1 MNFEPIRQHF
11 QKPKFIILDE
21 NNNKNK
27 TKKKTKKKVKEEV
40 KEEVKEKVEEEV
52 QEKIDFNKLS
62 SYEVA
67 KYMYNNT
74 RGINT
79 PDSYMLVLDSKVI
92 GSTERADN
100 FVYNKVVF
108 DLCDPIIIDSPTD
121 IYLEFLHFQ
130 NLDISDS
137 SGTEITPHL
146 ELTSQFYLD
155 IDEFSIRNI
164 SNNQF
169 QSGKFLI
176 PNEVYGKTDKN
187 QNDNDTNVRTS
198 YIRLKSN
205 YLCRIEANYL
215 TKLTLSIRG
224 EGANGAA
231 GSDDTTFGYLSNTE
245 SASFTA
251 ITNQASLIAW
261 ATDGNSLGQLSADIT
276 LVGGTW
282 PLELGDNKILDGNG
296 YTIEIHSLMRDG
308 IFILNNNGYT
318 VTVKNLIIDADAI
331 GTMTMNEGVLFS
343 TGGDTGADNLTINV
357 TDVGFIGSFNYGT
370 GGGAVF
376 GKFDQNTGCNVTITN
391 CFSQGTIVQGA
402 GGLIGAFSCNGNGSV
417 KIHNCFTTGTIT
429 QSGGGI
435 AGSQFGRDHSSN
447 GDAIITNCYSTGN
460 ITGTGAGGIISGQG
474 GGQVGSNRA
483 LIGNCY
489 SFGSI
494 TDGGGGICG
503 INTYLDKIKI
513 ENSHSVHAT
522 GNGPGAG
529 KLVDSTTR
537 GGTIIINDSSSGSG
551 TWTPNLGTILL
562 DNYTDSYG
570 VLEDT
575 NVWITTGNFANGYGL
590 TVFSN
595 SPWNGY
601 TSHTQ
606 IPTMTKGFNTE
617 SSDVTGAIKLGLY
630 FKKQNSKQNS
640 KQK

>member
-1 MNFEPIRQHF
+1 MNFEPIKQHF

-21 NNNKNK
+21 NINGK
-27 TKKKTKKKVKEEV
+27 EV
-40 KEEVKEKVEEEV
+40 KEEVKDKTKKEGKEKT
-52 QEKIDFNKLS
+52 EKEIDFNKLS

-92 GSTERADN
+92 GSAERANN

-130 NLDISDS
+130 HTDISDS

-187 QNDNDTNVRTS
+187 KNDNDTNVRSS

-224 EGANGAA
+224 EDANGAA

-251 ITNQASLIAW
+251 ITNQAELIAW
-261 ATDGNSLGQLSADIT
+261 ATGGEAIGQLQNDIV

-296 YTIEIHSLMRDG
+296 YTITIHNGMTDG
-308 IFILNNNGYT
+308 MFVLNDSGYT
-318 VTVKNLIIDADAI
+318 ATIKYLIIDAGNI
-331 GTMTMNEGVLFS
+331 VMNTHQGVLFS
-343 TGGDTGADNLTINV
+343 TGADPGADNLTINV
-357 TDVGFIGSFNYGT
+357 TNVGFTGTFKIGT

-376 GKFDQNTGCNVTITN
+376 GKFDENTGCNVTITN
-391 CFSQGTIVQGA
+391 CFSEGETSNGS
-402 GGLIGAFSCNGNGSV
+402 GGIIGGFTCNGNGSV
-417 KIHNCFTTGTIT
+417 KIHNCFTTGTISA
-429 QSGGGI
+429 SGGGI
-435 AGSQFGRDHSSN
+435 AGNEFGKDHASN
-447 GDAIITNCYSTGN
+447 GDAIITNCYTTGN
-460 ITGTGAGGIISGQG
+460 ITGQNGGGIIAGNSG
-474 GGQVGSNRA
+474 GSNNITSRL

-489 SFGSI
+489 SFGDI
-494 TDGGGGICG
+494 TNSTNKGGGIVG
-503 INTYLDKIKI
+503 LNSYLSKIKI
-513 ENSHSVHAT
+513 EHCHSVHAT
-522 GNGPGAG
+522 GNGPGNG
-529 KLVDSTTR
+529 KLIDTSSR
-537 GGTIIINDSSSGSG
+537 AGTAEMSNNSSGSG

-562 DNYTDSYG
+562 DNYTDSYD
-570 VLEDT
+570 VLTDT
-575 NVWITTGNFANGYGL
+575 DVWITTGNFANGYGL
-590 TVFSN
+590 SVFSK

-601 TSHTQ
+601 TSNTSL
-606 IPTMTKGFNTE
+606 PTLTKGCN
-617 SSDVTGAIKLGLY
+617 SYSDRTGAVKLGLY
-630 FKKQNSKQNS
+630 FNKKPKRKETDKSK
-640 KQK
+640 